1 MQAQRRRCPVAG
13 DPMPFFRDRN
23 LLFVHIPK
31 NAGRSIEAAL
41 LGPTGSPD
49 GGRRSWPNRL
59 ATGAQRRTAAVGVR
73 ERLIGTLDVTVAA
86 QHLTFAEIELLGVLP
101 AGQLAHCRRFCVCR
115 NPFDR
120 AVSSVFH
127 FGGNPLD
134 QSEFERA
141 LDRWLDRPPR
151 DHNELAHRRT
161 QAAYVRDSR
170 GQPAVPHVLR
180 FERLCDDFDAVD
192 GRVRHRWCFAPL
204 ARQVPTRQEPSRL
217 LQRVGKAR
225 GGACIRRRPRPVRL
239 CLLTMLRTGP

>member
-1 MQAQRRRCPVAG
+1 
-13 DPMPFFRDRN
+13 MPFFRDRN

-59 ATGAQRRTAAVGVR
+59 ATGAQRRTAAVDVR

-101 AGQLAHCRRFCVCR
+101 AGQLAQCRRFSVCR

-141 LDRWLDRPPR
+141 LYRWLDRPPR

-170 GQPAVPHVLR
+170 GQPAVPHMLR
-180 FERLCDDFDAVD
+180 FERLCDDFEQLMGEFGIDGVWLAWRGESRRARNHRDYFNASARRAVERAYAED
-192 GRVRHRWCFAPL
+192 LDQFGYAF
-204 ARQVPTRQEPSRL
+204 
-217 LQRVGKAR
+217 
-225 GGACIRRRPRPVRL
+225 
-239 CLLTMLRTGP
+239 

>member
-1 MQAQRRRCPVAG
+1 VAG
-13 DPMPFFRDRN
+13 DPLPFFRDQN

-49 GGRRSWPNRL
+49 DGRRSWSNRL
-59 ATGAQRRTAAVGVR
+59 ATGAQRCTAAVGIR
-73 ERLIGTLDVTVAA
+73 ERLIGTLDMTVAA
-86 QHLTFAEIELLGVLP
+86 QHLTFAEIELLGLLP
-101 AGQLAHCRRFCVCR
+101 ADQLAHCRRFCVCR

-127 FGGNPLD
+127 FCGRNLNEGAVGTPQD

-141 LDRWLDRPPR
+141 LGRWLDRTPR

-170 GQPAVPHVLR
+170 GQPAVPYVLR
-180 FERLCDDFDAVD
+180 FERLCDDFTQLMAEFRLDGVSLPCRGTSRRGRSHRDYFNSSARRAVERAYAED
-192 GRVRHRWCFAPL
+192 LDQFGYAF
-204 ARQVPTRQEPSRL
+204 
-217 LQRVGKAR
+217 
-225 GGACIRRRPRPVRL
+225 
-239 CLLTMLRTGP
+239 

>member
-1 MQAQRRRCPVAG
+1 
-13 DPMPFFRDRN
+13 MPFFRDHN

-49 GGRRSWPNRL
+49 GGRRSWSNRL
-59 ATGAQRRTAAVGVR
+59 ATGVQRSTAGSSVR
-73 ERLIGTLDVTVAA
+73 ERLIGTLDVTLAA

-101 AGQLAHCRRFCVCR
+101 ADQLAHCRRFCVCR

-127 FGGNPLD
+127 FCGHKVTEAAEGTPQD
-134 QSEFERA
+134 QPEFERA
-141 LDRWLDRPPR
+141 LGRWLDRPPR

-180 FERLCDDFDAVD
+180 FERLSDDFTQLMAEFRLDGVLLPCRGTSRRGRSHRDYFNTSARRAV
-192 GRVRHRWCFAPL
+192 
-204 ARQVPTRQEPSRL
+204 
-217 LQRVGKAR
+217 QRAFGEDLDQFGYAF
-225 GGACIRRRPRPVRL
+225 
-239 CLLTMLRTGP
+239 